1 MQKWLL
7 FSCHL
12 THTSTAVCMLAVVLV
27 CSSVSY
33 PSSTLLAPNETAT
46 SCASLQCWQVL
57 DNPHTLLCT
66 ELTGLGKH
74 IVTGKSISC
83 CCSPSQQ
90 DCLLMSKHSPDTADK
105 VVVQHWYKQ
114 KTVSTLI
121 SSADTAVIT
130 LHAAMTRNFDAMYI
144 PFNKDRLPAGSKAFL
159 FTRNIAKS
167 GAKLLSDLTSPLTP
181 CRTHWH
187 LYVSQTTCA
196 YARQAQGAAYRLS
209 QSGLQQQMPLL
220 IHRYFLCNQVRDTD
234 AQLILDVVVVPHQ
247 LRRSTVGTGPYDESC
262 MQKPVKFFFFFF
274 SCQRVATIVNAN

>member
-1 MQKWLL
+1 MRQQQ
-7 FSCHL
+7 
-12 THTSTAVCMLAVVLV
+12 AVQACNVGK
-27 CSSVSY
+27 
-33 PSSTLLAPNETAT
+33 
-46 SCASLQCWQVL
+46 CWTIRTPCYAL
-57 DNPHTLLCT
+57 

-74 IVTGKSISC
+74 IVTRKSISC

-114 KTVSTLI
+114 KTVCTLI

-130 LHAAMTRNFDAMYI
+130 LRAAMTRNFDAMHI

-167 GAKLLSDLTSPLTP
+167 GAKLLSDLTPPLTP

-187 LYVSQTTCA
+187 PYVSQTTCA

-209 QSGLQQQMPLL
+209 QSGLQQQMPLY
-220 IHRYFLCNQVRDTD
+220 IHRCFLCHQVRDTD

-262 MQKPVKFFFFFF
+262 MQKPACTV
-274 SCQRVATIVNAN
+274 VIP